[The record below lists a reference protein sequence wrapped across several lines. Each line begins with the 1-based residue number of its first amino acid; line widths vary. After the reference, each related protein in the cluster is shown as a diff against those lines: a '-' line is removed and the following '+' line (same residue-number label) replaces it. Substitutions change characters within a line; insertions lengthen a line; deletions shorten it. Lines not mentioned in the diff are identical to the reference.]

1 MKKYFSEHYWADQD
15 IQLLVG
21 KILRMGVTIA
31 SITVLAG
38 GIMYLINH
46 GGEALPDYRHFI
58 GEGKSNTTLSG
69 IVSGAFHL
77 QAAQLIQLG
86 VVFLVATPVF
96 RVFFSLIGFTMEKDK
111 LYIIITLIVLGVIF
125 FSIFSGVKG

>member
-31 SITVLAG
+31 SITVLTG

-46 GGEALPDYRHFI
+46 GGEALPDYRHFV
-58 GEGKSNTTLSG
+58 GESGSNTTLSG

-77 QAAQLIQLG
+77 HAAQLIQLG

>member
-31 SITVLAG
+31 SITVLKG

-46 GGEALPDYRHFI
+46 GGEALPDYRHFV
-58 GEGKSNTTLSG
+58 GKAVPTL
-69 IVSGAFHL
+69 L
-77 QAAQLIQLG
+77 
-86 VVFLVATPVF
+86 
-96 RVFFSLIGFTMEKDK
+96 
-111 LYIIITLIVLGVIF
+111 
-125 FSIFSGVKG
+125 